1 MHEVATIMT
10 DSEFREFLGAFKE
23 SIDLRSLSY
32 ISRKCQIADAL
43 CNQDKH
49 RCFSVEQLQLIFS
62 LAK

>member
-10 DSEFREFLGAFKE
+10 DSEFQEFLGSFKE

-49 RCFSVEQLQLIFS
+49 KCFSV
-62 LAK
+62 